1 MLNIKRHDVINSIA
15 DRINASTYLEI
26 GVSRG
31 ITFDRVKI
39 KAKTA
44 VDPRFRFDFIG
55 KSSGNTSYY
64 QLSSDEFFGFHA
76 GNSIY
81 DIIYLDGLHTFE
93 QTLRD
98 LLNSMHYLSPRGVI
112 VIDDTVPSSFFAS
125 LNSQKLASDLRK
137 AVGEPDK
144 SWMGD
149 VYKVV
154 AFIHGFLSCYSY
166 GTVKENH
173 GQTILWK
180 ARRPYKDSF
189 SLSMLDISNM
199 SYAGFLQHHDEF
211 MNYQDLS
218 DVLEE
223 ISKRSIE

>member
-1 MLNIKRHDVINSIA
+1 MLKKTRHDIINSIA
-15 DRINASTYLEI
+15 NCVNASTYLEI

-31 ITFDRVKI
+31 ITFDRVEV

-44 VDPRFRFDFIG
+44 VDPKFKFDYIT
-55 KSSGNTSYY
+55 KASDNTKYY

-76 GNSIY
+76 GDSLY

-98 LLNSMHYLSPRGVI
+98 LLNSIHYLSPRGVI
-112 VIDDTVPSSFFAS
+112 IIDDTVPSSYFAS
-125 LNSQKLASDLRK
+125 LNSQKVASDLRK
-137 AVGEPDK
+137 AVGELDK

-154 AFIHGFLSCYSY
+154 AFIHSFLSCFSY

-180 ARRPYKDSF
+180 SHRPF
-189 SLSMLDISNM
+189 SNSLFLSMLDISNM

-211 MNYQDLS
+211 MNYQNLS
-218 DVLEE
+218 DMLGE
-223 ISKRSIE
+223 ISNRRLE